1 MVRNIPEQY
10 RNIGFGVVFAY
21 LLLSEKGFT
30 PTRQNK
36 PESIA
41 KITNEQNSLGIIL
54 KSDFDWSSTDIPR
67 LTALGQNL
75 LLLKIVKDNF
85 NIDNLSPSEIKSIL
99 YEKFRISKTNNAI
112 SMSLME
118 KLGKYVDRIR
128 TGNEFSYRITSQG
141 KAKLEEILGKSK
153 YE

>member
-1 MVRNIPEQY
+1 VKNIPEHY
-10 RNIGFGVVFAY
+10 RNIGFGVVLAY
-21 LLLSEKGFT
+21 LLFSEKGFT

-36 PESIA
+36 PESIS
-41 KITNEQNSLGIIL
+41 KITDEQNGLDTIL

-85 NIDNLSPSEIKSIL
+85 NIDNLSPSEIKAIL

-118 KLGKYVDRIR
+118 NVGKYVDRIR
-128 TGNEFSYRITSQG
+128 TGSEYSYRITSQG
-141 KAKLEEILGKSK
+141 KIKVEEILGKSR